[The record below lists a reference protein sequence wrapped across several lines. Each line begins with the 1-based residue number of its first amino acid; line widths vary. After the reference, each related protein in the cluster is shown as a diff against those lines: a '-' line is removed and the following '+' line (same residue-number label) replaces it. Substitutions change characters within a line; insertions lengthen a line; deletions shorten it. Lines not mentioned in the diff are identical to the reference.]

1 MLSYALSIL
10 LTSIIVL
17 YFLLSSNE
25 LIHYFIIPTY
35 FAGIIIG
42 LDLIDWFR
50 GKMDVFDPVGFLGL
64 FGYHFFFIAPL
75 LQVHWD
81 FGMSFVNE
89 PEDWRVWLFWLS
101 LINLIGLVIYRLL
114 RNYLINNI
122 KKRPVKI
129 IWKLNSNRL
138 LAVSL
143 PLLIFMLLLH
153 TYIYISFGGISGYI
167 DT

>member
-1 MLSYALSIL
+1 
-10 LTSIIVL
+10 
-17 YFLLSSNE
+17 
-25 LIHYFIIPTY
+25 
-35 FAGIIIG
+35 
-42 LDLIDWFR
+42 
-50 GKMDVFDPVGFLGL
+50 
-64 FGYHFFFIAPL
+64 
-75 LQVHWD
+75 

-143 PLLIFMLLLH
+143 PLLIFMLLLQ

-167 DT
+167 DTYTSRDGGFEG